1 MTSRALELRTFL
13 RKRGVNASDE
23 ALLKLEGFVAE
34 LLRMNKRVNL
44 ISRKDEENIW
54 DRHIVHSLSLLWTL
68 SLPSEMNV
76 LDLGTGGGLP
86 GIPLSMLMPQSR
98 FVLLDAT
105 AKKIDAVSSMIDSL
119 GLTNVRAVWGRAEDI
134 GKKNEFGK
142 KFQIVVARAVASLEE
157 VIRYAMP
164 FLEDP
169 GPRDGEMRG
178 SGGATG
184 SSPVVPPAI
193 LAFKGGELESELK
206 AARRLKEVRS
216 VISLPISGQ
225 GIETFDHGQKKIVVV
240 EVATATEARRSE

>member
-1 MTSRALELRTFL
+1 MTSRVLELRTFL
-13 RKRGVNASDE
+13 RKRGVSVSDE
-23 ALLKLEGFVAE
+23 ALLKLEGFVDE

-44 ISRKDEENIW
+44 ISRKDENNIW
-54 DRHIVHSLSLLWTL
+54 DRHIIHSLSLLWTL
-68 SLPSEMNV
+68 SLPSEANI

-86 GIPLSMLMPQSR
+86 GIPLSILMPQSR

-119 GLTNVRAVWGRAEDI
+119 GLTNVHAVWGRAEEM
-134 GKKNEFGK
+134 GRKEEFRK
-142 KFQIVVARAVASLEE
+142 KFHIVLARAVASLEE

-169 GPRDGEMRG
+169 GPRHGEITG
-178 SGGATG
+178 GGGGAG
-184 SSPVVPPAI
+184 SSPVTLPAI

-225 GIETFDHGQKKIVVV
+225 GIEAFDQGQKKIIIV
-240 EVATATEARRSE
+240 EMATATEPRRSE